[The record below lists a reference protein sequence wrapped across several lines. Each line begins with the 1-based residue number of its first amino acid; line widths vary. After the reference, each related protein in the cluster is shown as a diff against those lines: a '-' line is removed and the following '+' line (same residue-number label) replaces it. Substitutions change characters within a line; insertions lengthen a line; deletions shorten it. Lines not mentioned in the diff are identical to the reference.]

1 MTNEERVRNYGYKI
15 ISSGGEVMKFEAFSK
30 EEALKAAAKHFEC
43 NESKLDVVI
52 LEQPTTK
59 MMGLRKVPGK
69 YNINLIGEHEVKE
82 EVPESR
88 GNGSISVK
96 DGVIRV
102 KDPVGTGAKA
112 SVYLRHPQVS
122 LIINGEPQVNVKPVS
137 EEDEI
142 TFTFEHVKPSVRTLV
157 TFSDDDLK
165 AYLTVHKEY
174 GKEFSISDLEETF
187 RGELK
192 VEEKVIP
199 PKNPTYREC
208 VDILLDFNVQES
220 LINENALMK
229 AITAE
234 GTTKVLV
241 AMGKEAVE
249 SEKTKI
255 TYCDEILVK
264 EVSEG
269 LEPVVKTGTL
279 LAKKVGKAR
288 EGIPGVDVKGKPINV
303 AKVEDEILEVESGA
317 VLKGDSIFAAL
328 DGRPYL
334 KGGLVGVIP
343 LLTMVGDLGKDNDNI
358 KFNGDVVVKGNVMDN
373 MEINAAGNITILGSV
388 YHSTL
393 ISDNNVEIKGKIIGG
408 RIRAGDQNA
417 MYKAVLP
424 VVEEM
429 IEEIQLIFQGLKMEN
444 GEGVKELMETI
455 NKGQIKLTNCLD
467 EGSKLAVMMDDNE
480 VREIESMKQRIGK
493 CFREI
498 KLLNKEGF
506 EKLNEIY
513 SILLDKAE
521 MMRQE
526 VSDERMVKVI
536 YAQNTVISSSG
547 DIIFTG
553 KGSYQSD
560 LSAGH
565 EIKFESMSSVV
576 KGGTLIA
583 GKFIRAGV
591 VGTPNEIE
599 THCQV
604 LDGEGDITGRFYK
617 GTKLM
622 IKNMMK
628 EYLPISN

>member
-1 MTNEERVRNYGYKI
+1 
-15 ISSGGEVMKFEAFSK
+15 MKFEAFSR
-30 EEALKAAAKHFEC
+30 EEALKKAAKHFEC
-43 NESKLDVVI
+43 DETKLDVVT
-52 LEQPTTK
+52 LEHPTTK
-59 MMGLRKVPGK
+59 MMGLKKVPGK
-69 YNINLIGEHEVKE
+69 YNVSLIGEHGDKKVEQDSK
-82 EVPESR
+82 

-96 DGVIRV
+96 EGVV
-102 KDPVGTGAKA
+102 KVTNPVGAGAKA

-122 LIINGEPQVNVKPVS
+122 LLINGELLTNVKSVS
-137 EEDEI
+137 EDDEI
-142 TFTFEHVKPSVRTLV
+142 LLTFEPVKPSVRTLV

-174 GKEFSISDLEETF
+174 GKEFSIADQEETF
-187 RGELK
+187 RGDLR

-199 PKNPTYREC
+199 PKNLTYREC
-208 VDILLDFNVQES
+208 VDVLLDFHIQES
-220 LINENALMK
+220 FINENALMK

-241 AMGKEAVE
+241 AMGQEAVE

-255 TYCDEILVK
+255 TYCDEIYVK
-264 EVSEG
+264 EISEG

-279 LAKKVGKAR
+279 LAKKVGRAR

-303 AKVEDEILEVESGA
+303 AKVDDEDLEAEDGA
-317 VLKGDSIFAAL
+317 VLRGDSVYATL

-334 KGGLVGVIP
+334 KGGRVGVIP

-373 MEINAAGNITILGSV
+373 MEINAAGNITIMGSV

-393 ISDNNVEIKGKIIGG
+393 IADNNVEIKGKVIGG
-408 RIRAGDQNA
+408 KVRAGDQNA
-417 MYKAVLP
+417 LYKAVLP
-424 VVEEM
+424 VVEQM
-429 IEEIQLIFQGLKMEN
+429 LDEILLIFKGLKMEN

-455 NKGQIKLTNCLD
+455 NKGQDKLTSCL
-467 EGSKLAVMMDDNE
+467 EQGSKLVVMMDDNE
-480 VREIESMKQRIGK
+480 VREIEAMKLKIGK

-498 KLLNKEGF
+498 KLLNKDGF

-513 SILLDKAE
+513 SVLLDKAE
-521 MMRQE
+521 MMRKE
-526 VSDERMVKVI
+526 VSDERVVKVI
-536 YAQNTVISSSG
+536 YAQNTIISSSG

-560 LSAGH
+560 LSAGN

-599 THCQV
+599 TNCQV